1 LARGL
6 NDDEIGE
13 IIDFALKQPC
23 VRGVT
28 FQPIQSEGRVLGFDP
43 ADRLTLAEVRQKIL
57 QQSKVFSDDDIIPV
71 PCHPDCIAMAY
82 AIKIDDKV
90 VPLSGVIG
98 SDVLLKEAGNTIQYE
113 SDPAVRAKIFE
124 LFSLGKTTGTVS
136 HAIGDLLCC
145 LPKLEFPSE
154 LSYKNIFRIIIME
167 FLDKYNFDVRSVKRT
182 CVHIVHPDG
191 RIIPFDTYNM
201 FYRSNLDVKALSKH
215 QVEQRI

>member
-1 LARGL
+1 
-6 NDDEIGE
+6 
-13 IIDFALKQPC
+13 
-23 VRGVT
+23 
-28 FQPIQSEGRVLGFDP
+28 
-43 ADRLTLAEVRQKIL
+43 
-57 QQSKVFSDDDIIPV
+57 
-71 PCHPDCIAMAY
+71 M
-82 AIKIDDKV
+82 
-90 VPLSGVIG
+90 IG

-201 FYRSNLDVKALSKH
+201 FYRGNLDVKALSKH
-215 QVEQRI
+215 